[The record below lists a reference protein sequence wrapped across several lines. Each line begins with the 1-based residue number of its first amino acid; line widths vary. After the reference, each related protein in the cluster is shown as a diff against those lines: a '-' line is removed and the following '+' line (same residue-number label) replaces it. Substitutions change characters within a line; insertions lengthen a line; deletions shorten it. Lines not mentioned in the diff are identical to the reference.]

1 MPVTYRENSSAVK
14 WNLFV
19 YYHPS
24 PLYHYLAG
32 VFNPWQRGGRAE
44 YRDERCSSSVRDG
57 GSGCRIVPRLSIPP
71 ALPLDISTHI
81 SLFHARCDAI
91 CHLVSRFYNFLGE
104 RFREFRE
111 LPGNLERLE
120 TLQRYWIFTAVE
132 YVFMKEPI
140 VSWYPEERQREE
152 NDDVKWDKGLV

>member
-57 GSGCRIVPRLSIPP
+57 GSGSCHDYPSLLRSPSISRRIFHFFTRDAVPFVISF
-71 ALPLDISTHI
+71 LDFTIFSVKDFESFENCPVI
-81 SLFHARCDAI
+81 WNGSKLC
-91 CHLVSRFYNFLGE
+91 NE
-104 RFREFRE
+104 
-111 LPGNLERLE
+111 
-120 TLQRYWIFTAVE
+120 WIFTAVE
-132 YVFMKEPI
+132 YVFMKELI